1 MKRAE
6 FIEAY
11 NKLTDEQKKDYESMG
26 YYCASTGE
34 HYGKIASRCLYL
46 AGALGGYYVP
56 MSWLLKQKKYDFK
69 GAKVRC
75 IRFTIMKDADIGGK
89 EFWGYGCWRIV
100 NIADIR
106 KANGDALPIEE
117 VQEAMKQKELVTA

>member
-26 YYCASTGE
+26 YYCASSGE

-56 MSWLLKQKKYDFK
+56 MSWLLKQRKYDFK
-69 GAKVRC
+69 GAKCNV
-75 IRFTIMKDADIGGK
+75 FDLLS
-89 EFWGYGCWRIV
+89 WRTQICEV
-100 NIADIR
+100 KNLVAMDV
-106 KANGDALPIEE
+106 EE
-117 VQEAMKQKELVTA
+117 LLMSQRYAKLMVMLLQLKK